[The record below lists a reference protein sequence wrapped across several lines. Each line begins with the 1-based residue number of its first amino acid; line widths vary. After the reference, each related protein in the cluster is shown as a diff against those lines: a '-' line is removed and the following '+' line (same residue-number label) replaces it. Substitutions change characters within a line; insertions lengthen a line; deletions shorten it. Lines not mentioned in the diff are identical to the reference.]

1 MNAVLAPARLERPL
15 IDSAFLANPY
25 PTYRALREAGPI
37 HWSEEFFGGAWLLTR
52 HADVERVL
60 KDPRFAAQRTGAWV
74 KDREDAP
81 GELGGFQRLFARA
94 LLFLDAPDHPRIRK
108 VLNAGFRPDVIQKL
122 VPHIE
127 RIITELL
134 DQVDQVDQAEALDS
148 FDFIQQ
154 VARPLPVHVIT
165 QLMGI
170 ERGQRDDFM
179 AWSDDLAVFIGTP
192 QPTRAQARR
201 AQTSLLA
208 MSAYF
213 ESLLAQKRH
222 TPGDDLASRLVQAEA
237 AGEIQGGPEL
247 LAQCAMLLFAG
258 HETTRHLLGS
268 GLQALL
274 THPEQWQ
281 RLQQEPA
288 LLPGAV
294 RELLRFDSPVQYTG
308 RRVAT
313 DMVLHGQQLRR
324 GDLVLPLIGA
334 ANRDPARY
342 AQPDMLDITRNEG
355 SSLAFGSGPHV
366 CIGAALTRIE
376 AEMVFGQVL
385 RRWPDINLLESE
397 PSWGRNPAYRGL
409 VTLPLGLRHA
419 NNTNSNSELGSVHSR
434 SLTLVPGAATPPSTV
449 LCIGASAAPNSSS

>member
-1 MNAVLAPARLERPL
+1 MNALLAPAQRERPL

-25 PTYRALREAGPI
+25 PTYQALREAGPI

-52 HADVERVL
+52 HADVDRVL
-60 KDPRFAAQRTGAWV
+60 KDPRFSAQRTGAWV
-74 KDREDAP
+74 KDREEDP

-108 VLNAGFRPDVIQKL
+108 VMNAGFRPEVIHKL

-127 RIITELL
+127 HIITGLL
-134 DQVDQVDQAEALDS
+134 DQVEADVAATDP
-148 FDFIQQ
+148 FDFIER
-154 VARPLPVHVIT
+154 VARPLPVQVIT
-165 QLMGI
+165 QLLGI
-170 ERGQRDDFM
+170 ERGQRADFM
-179 AWSDDLAVFIGTP
+179 AWSDDLAIFIGTA

-208 MSAYF
+208 MSGYF
-213 ESLLAQKRH
+213 ETLLASKRLA
-222 TPGDDLASRLVQAEA
+222 PGDDLVSRLVLAEA
-237 AGEIQGGPEL
+237 AGEMEGGPEL

-258 HETTRHLLGS
+258 HETSRHLLGS
-268 GLQALL
+268 GVQALL
-274 THPEQWQ
+274 SQPDQWRQ
-281 RLQQEPA
+281 LHKNPA

-313 DMVLHGQQLRR
+313 DLVLHGQQLRR

-342 AQPDMLDITRNEG
+342 SEPDRLDITRSDG
-355 SSLAFGSGPHV
+355 ASLAFGSGPHV

-376 AEMVFGQVL
+376 AEMVLGQVL
-385 RRWPDINLLESE
+385 KRWPDLSLLDTT
-397 PSWGRNPAYRGL
+397 PRWGRNPAYRGL
-409 VTLPLGLRHA
+409 KTLPLRRTA
-419 NNTNSNSELGSVHSR
+419 
-434 SLTLVPGAATPPSTV
+434 TL
-449 LCIGASAAPNSSS
+449 